1 MSNTPDRE
9 HPSTYFVQDR
19 ESLEEMTRLQIQ
31 DQMLTASMGGVLP
44 EQSDPTIFQRVLD
57 VGCGTGGW
65 LIEAAKTYPTMTCLV
80 GVDVSKKMLDYAR
93 AQAQAQQVENRVEF
107 QVMDALRMLEFPDDA
122 FDLVNQR
129 LAVSFLRTWDWP
141 KLLGEYQR
149 VGRDGAV
156 IRITESDIFH
166 ANTPAFTQLSD
177 LFLRALAQAGHLATP
192 QMDATISVLPS
203 LLSRHGIRQV
213 HSQLYELTFRAGT
226 PEGEQF
232 AEDAKHAFRTLVPFL
247 RKWVRVPE
255 NYEELYR
262 QMLDELKQPDFEGRW
277 TFLTAWG
284 INLAGEKRA
293 LSHKRD

>member
-1 MSNTPDRE
+1 MSNTSDRE

-19 ESLEEMTRLQIQ
+19 ESLEEMTRLQLQ
-31 DQMLTASMGGVLP
+31 DDMLTTSMGGVLP
-44 EQSDPTIFQRVLD
+44 EQADPTSFQRVLD

-65 LIEAAKTYPTMTCLV
+65 LIQAAKTYPTMTRLV

-93 AQAQAQQVENRVEF
+93 AQAHQVTDRIEF
-107 QVMDALRMLEFPDDA
+107 HVMDALRMLEFPPNT
-122 FDLVNQR
+122 FDLVNHR

-141 KLLGEYQR
+141 KLLGEYRR
-149 VGRDGAV
+149 VGRVGAV

-166 ANTPAFTQLSD
+166 ANTPSFTQLSN
-177 LFLRALAQAGHLATP
+177 LFLNALARAGNLATP

-203 LLSRHGIRQV
+203 LLSQHGIEQV
-213 HSQLYELTFRAGT
+213 HSHLYELTFRAGT

-232 AEDAKHAFRTLVPFL
+232 AEDAKHAFRTLAPFL
-247 RKWVRVPE
+247 RKWVPVPE

-262 QMLDELKQPDFEGRW
+262 QMLEELKQPDFEGRW

-284 INLAGEKRA
+284 INPGRVRSAP
-293 LSHKRD
+293 LS